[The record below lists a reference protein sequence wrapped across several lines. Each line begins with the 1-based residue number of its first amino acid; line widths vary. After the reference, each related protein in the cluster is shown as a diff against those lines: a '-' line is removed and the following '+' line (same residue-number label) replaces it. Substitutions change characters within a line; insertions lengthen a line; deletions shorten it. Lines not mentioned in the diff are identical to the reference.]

1 MLFFL
6 INSYNWIGDKM
17 LERLSNYMED
27 KKFKI
32 TIGDNYLHII
42 NYTRIITLEKE
53 FISLKS
59 NQKKIII
66 KGKNLTLEK
75 IKDQEMLIKGTI
87 QLLEVDHHE

>member
-1 MLFFL
+1 
-6 INSYNWIGDKM
+6 M

-87 QLLEVDHHE
+87 QLLEV

>member
-1 MLFFL
+1 MIRL
-6 INSYNWIGDKM
+6 ID
-17 LERLSNYMED
+17 RLSNLLED

-32 TIGDNYLHII
+32 TVGEDYLHII

-53 FISLKS
+53 FISLKC

-75 IKDQEMLIKGTI
+75 IKDQEMLIKGI
-87 QLLEVDHHE
+87 IELLEVDHHE